1 MPSSADFVDYYAI
14 LGCSPDSSAADLKRA
29 YYDKVREFH
38 PDKRRTN
45 TGFGQRQTQDINEA
59 WEVLQDPAKR
69 EAYDARWHRAQA
81 STPRAETKRRE
92 GNDLYKAAHALSKQ
106 HGPESFTAAT
116 ECLQKYQA
124 AIVKYTEGIALAS
137 SDHRLFSNRAMCFA
151 ALKDWAK
158 CREDASQVT
167 RMKPDFMKGWF
178 LLAKAKWMEGSPIAA
193 QRDLDTGL
201 GILPGNSELLGLQE
215 DISEDLKACYT
226 AGVDYLPAP
235 RERGRGSVSR
245 NVSISRTPPGSRVA
259 TPPPI
264 GRTTSRNR
272 SPKSARDQSPAPSG
286 SDRRQRGREA
296 SSRSPGPRE
305 ASSRSPGPK
314 TSGLNRSDTA
324 EFGEETAN
332 FGRPAAAN
340 FSRAFDAAFGGPE
353 ASPGAA
359 SPAPDYAEAT
369 FGVRPPPRSQEPPA
383 PSNQPPPGFHRPPR
397 DPSPAAPRPRKV
409 HSLAGMAAKSR
420 VGVDSP

>member
-1 MPSSADFVDYYAI
+1 MPASAEFVDYYAV
-14 LGCSPDSSAADLKRA
+14 LGCSPDASAADLKRA

-69 EAYDARWHRAQA
+69 EAYDARWRRARETATPQA
-81 STPRAETKRRE
+81 DTKRRE
-92 GNDLYKAAHALSKQ
+92 GNELYKAAHALFKQ
-106 HGPESFTAAT
+106 HGPESLTTAT

-124 AIVKYTEGIALAS
+124 AIVKYTEGIALAGT
-137 SDHRLFSNRAMCFA
+137 DHRLFSNRAMCFA
-151 ALKDWAK
+151 ALNDWAK
-158 CREDASQVT
+158 CREDALQVT
-167 RMKPDFMKGWF
+167 RIKPDFMKGWF
-178 LLAKAKWMEGSPIAA
+178 LLAKAKWMEGSPVAA

-201 GILPGNSELLGLQE
+201 GILPGSAELLGLQE
-215 DISEDLKACYT
+215 DMSEDLKACYT
-226 AGVDYLPAP
+226 AGVEYLPAP
-235 RERGRGSVSR
+235 RERGRGAASR

-264 GRTTSRNR
+264 GRTSSR
-272 SPKSARDQSPAPSG
+272 SVSAGA
-286 SDRRQRGREA
+286 RQRGREA

-314 TSGLNRSDTA
+314 ASGLRS
-324 EFGEETAN
+324 ESPQFGEETAN

-340 FSRAFDAAFGGPE
+340 FSRAYDAAFG
-353 ASPGAA
+353 SPGAPPGA
-359 SPAPDYAEAT
+359 TPSATDYAEAT
-369 FGVRPPPRSQEPPA
+369 FGYAEATFGVKPPPRSQEPPA
-383 PSNQPPPGFHRPPR
+383 PANQPPPGFNRPPR

-420 VGVDSP
+420 VSAGRGDDDD